1 MHISKTIFKNLSRCH
16 NFISLYDLYI
26 NRGLHNIKEIEG
38 NKVEQDIEKT
48 IFTLKDNLFDVKNE
62 KIEEIFQEMFDE
74 KTGDDLLNITNA
86 QMEAFAKT
94 FTEVER

>member
-48 IFTLKDNLFDVKNE
+48 IFTLKGQF
-62 KIEEIFQEMFDE
+62 I
-74 KTGDDLLNITNA
+74 
-86 QMEAFAKT
+86 
-94 FTEVER
+94 

>member
-48 IFTLKDNLFDVKNE
+48 IFTLRTIYL
-62 KIEEIFQEMFDE
+62 ML
-74 KTGDDLLNITNA
+74 KTKKLKKYFKKCLMKKRGMIY
-86 QMEAFAKT
+86 
-94 FTEVER
+94 

>member
-62 KIEEIFQEMFDE
+62 KLKKYFKKCLM
-74 KTGDDLLNITNA
+74 KNGG
-86 QMEAFAKT
+86 
-94 FTEVER
+94 

>member
-1 MHISKTIFKNLSRCH
+1 MFQFIQDILIYLGDIDAYSKTIFKNLSRCH

-74 KTGDDLLNITNA
+74 KRGMIY
-86 QMEAFAKT
+86 
-94 FTEVER
+94 